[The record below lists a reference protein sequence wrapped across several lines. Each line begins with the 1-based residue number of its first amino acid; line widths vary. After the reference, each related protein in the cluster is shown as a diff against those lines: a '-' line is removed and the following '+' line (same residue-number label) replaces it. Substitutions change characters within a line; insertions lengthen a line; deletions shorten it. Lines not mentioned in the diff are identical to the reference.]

1 MTTTQALTPPR
12 RQGMIIHPALEPLRD
27 YLAAHARLI
36 GSALPEH
43 VRRGTNPAAIIAYTL
58 IEAAKVYKNERP
70 LLKCSHES
78 ILRSVLLACEMG
90 LRPGSQ
96 LGEAYLI
103 GYGGECQMQP
113 GYKGLQR
120 LAYEAGAVER
130 LAAYP
135 VWEKEVEADRF
146 DISWEPPSVAHRPLV
161 IGERGKVIGAWAGG
175 WLKGEIVTLEYMN
188 AADLAKIRAQA
199 DSKGPSPAWRDWYE
213 EQCRKSPLKR
223 ALKRVRMSVDASAL
237 ARAIK
242 ADNLVESGQGQAE
255 LIIEGEVK
263 LTPTEQEQ
271 ADRAAD
277 AFQAAQQK
285 HTIAARS
292 EATGAALEDL
302 TGAAGAPSAEEVARA
317 EAADRAEQEKRDQ
330 RRGR

>member
-1 MTTTQALTPPR
+1 MTTAIAPPR
-12 RQGMIIHPALEPLRD
+12 QKGMIIHPALEPLRD

-36 GSALPEH
+36 GSALPDH

-58 IEAAKVYKNERP
+58 IEAAKLYKGERP

-113 GYKGLQR
+113 GYRGLQR
-120 LAYEAGAVER
+120 LAYEAGAVDYLDAR
-130 LAAYP
+130 P
-135 VWEKEVEADRF
+135 VWEQ
-146 DISWEPPSVAHRPLV
+146 DIVTGGFEISFQPPSVVHKALLT
-161 IGERGKVIGAWAGG
+161 GDRGKVVGAWAGG
-175 WLKGEIVTLEYMN
+175 WLKKEIVTLEYMN
-188 AADLAKIRAQA
+188 EDDLRKIRAQA
-199 DSKGPSPAWRDWYE
+199 DSKVASPAWRDWYE

-223 ALKRVRMSVDASAL
+223 ALKRVRNSVDASAL
-237 ARAIK
+237 ARAIR
-242 ADNLVESGQGQAE
+242 ADNLVESGQGQGE
-255 LIIEGEVK
+255 LIAEGDYR
-263 LTPTEQEQ
+263 LTPQEQEQ

-285 HTIAARS
+285 QQIAARS
-292 EATGAALEDL
+292 EATGAALDDL
-302 TGAAGAPSAEEVARA
+302 TGGAGAPTKEELERA
-317 EAADRAEQEKRDQ
+317 YAADRAAEENKRT
-330 RRGR
+330 GRKG